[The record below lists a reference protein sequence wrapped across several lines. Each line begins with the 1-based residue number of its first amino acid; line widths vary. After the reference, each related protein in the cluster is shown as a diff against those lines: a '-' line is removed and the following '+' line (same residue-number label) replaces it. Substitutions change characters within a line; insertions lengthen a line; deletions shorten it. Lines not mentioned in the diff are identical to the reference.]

1 MEQRAIGSRNLEK
14 EHVTRTIEQA
24 PAQPVDPVARGRIG
38 NLDRREVIDD
48 ATLGCDEIP
57 QRNPLFPA
65 LRSGHRLFQRPSPQK
80 QIPISKT
87 VVIKIGIAILIGV
100 ENKFVANNAGKGFEC
115 SVERGLGVAGREN
128 ELHDLPVVVRV
139 GVTGLSMNCR

>member
-1 MEQRAIGSRNLEK
+1 MKTAVNPSDTAKSRRPAEHSSFQRFSFQ
-14 EHVTRTIEQA
+14 HFSFTQ
-24 PAQPVDPVARGRIG
+24 
-38 NLDRREVIDD
+38 
-48 ATLGCDEIP
+48 IP
-57 QRNPLFPA
+57 LFPRNPLFPA

-80 QIPISKT
+80 QIPIST